1 MELSKSDEFKETGPS
16 ELCYHIADILAA
28 IAEQGADQFE
38 YTALEVWFSE
48 SIGRV
53 RVRVRTGEV
62 DFQYHIDLREPSRC
76 SIRPCTVRQS
86 GGPIH
91 LPISH
96 LFC

>member
-1 MELSKSDEFKETGPS
+1 MTNSKTLVPLNSVT
-16 ELCYHIADILAA
+16 IADILAA

-53 RVRVRTGEV
+53 RVRVRTGEL
-62 DFQYHIDLREPSRC
+62 DFQYLREPSRC

-86 GGPIH
+86 SGPTH
-91 LPISH
+91 LPLSH

>member
-1 MELSKSDEFKETGPS
+1 MTNSKTLVSLNSVT
-16 ELCYHIADILAA
+16 IADILAA

-53 RVRVRTGEV
+53 RVRVRTSV
-62 DFQYHIDLREPSRC
+62 LDFQYRIDPWEPSRC

-86 GGPIH
+86 SGPTH
-91 LPISH
+91 LPLSH